1 MGTWGR
7 SELEAMVEEATVD
20 AYDED
25 EQRTGLFTMLE
36 EYLYLPFTT
45 AVLGVEVTVHGVD
58 LTPDGRIVALCA
70 RGRVR
75 QSIGILEL
83 PLPSPAPEGANGV
96 SPARAKPRAWGRIEA
111 YRHWAGGGRAPHA
124 SGGTGLHGRAERG

>member
-1 MGTWGR
+1 MGALGR
-7 SELEAMVEEATVD
+7 AELEAMIEEATVD
-20 AYDED
+20 AYGED

-36 EYLYLPFTT
+36 EYLDLPFTT

-58 LTPDGRIVALCA
+58 LMPDGRVVALCS

-83 PLPSPAPEGANGV
+83 PLPSPAPTGAE
-96 SPARAKPRAWGRIEA
+96 WIEA

-124 SGGTGLHGRAERG
+124 SGGTGLRGRAERG